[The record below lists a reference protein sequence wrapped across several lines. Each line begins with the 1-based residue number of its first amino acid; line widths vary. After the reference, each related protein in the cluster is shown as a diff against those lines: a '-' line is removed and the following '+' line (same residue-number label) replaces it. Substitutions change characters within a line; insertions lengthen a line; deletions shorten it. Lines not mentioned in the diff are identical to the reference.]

1 MLDWLSSYRSSD
13 EVKSVRKEKDAIKLV
28 EAYALEGQLATA
40 DELKVTAQH
49 QPYTDWTVLIDI
61 LVSRS

>member
-1 MLDWLSSYRSSD
+1 MCWSGSSYRSSD

-49 QPYTDWTVLIDI
+49 
-61 LVSRS
+61 